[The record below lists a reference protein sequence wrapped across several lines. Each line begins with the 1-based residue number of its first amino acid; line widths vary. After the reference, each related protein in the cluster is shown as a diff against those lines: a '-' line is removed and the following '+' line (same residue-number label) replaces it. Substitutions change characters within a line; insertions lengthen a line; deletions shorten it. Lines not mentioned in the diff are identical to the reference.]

1 MVVRAGWTNTRAA
14 LLELAD
20 VGIDEE
26 FKDSMRKVVTKA
38 LSADDAFGT
47 KSFPQTDTIALRN
60 VQGIKAGQN
69 YLVEIELAVPGSWT
83 VDETRKVEDAV
94 RERVGSKVRGVRRVK
109 VRFVANN
116 NELPDFSDEF
126 IGTDISP
133 RTSPEPEDEEE
144 ARQEKH
150 SHDHRAN
157 GESRK
162 SR

>member
-1 MVVRAGWTNTRAA
+1 MVIRAGWTNTRAA

-26 FKDSMRKVVTKA
+26 LKDSVRKVVTKA
-38 LSADDAFGT
+38 LSADDAFGA
-47 KSFPQTDTIALRN
+47 KSSPQTDTIALRN

-69 YLVEIELAVPGSWT
+69 YLVEIELAVPGSWN